1 MVGAEPLVVGWGMWC
16 GLALVGPVPG
26 RGLSLEGACWGPLAS
41 LEPIGQGG
49 RFAEDSAG
57 RAVQA
62 GWECPGVSLGRSC
75 DLFHYWGQGL
85 Q

>member
-1 MVGAEPLVVGWGMWC
+1 MVRLGTGVAC
-16 GLALVGPVPG
+16 PG
-26 RGLSLEGACWGPLAS
+26 RDLLLGHLGPLAS

-62 GWECPGVSLGRSC
+62 GWEYPDVSLSRSC

>member
-16 GLALVGPVPG
+16 GSALVWPVPG
-26 RGLSLEGACWGPLAS
+26 RDLLLGHLGRLAS

-57 RAVQA
+57 RAMQA
-62 GWECPGVSLGRSC
+62 GWEYPGVSLGRSC